1 MEFYTWKKGED
12 VQFTQHFS
20 SKEFTCS
27 CKHSDCIEQKISK
40 ELVDNLEKCRQ
51 EYGQAVIINSGYRCL
66 KHNKEIGGA
75 NRSQHMEGK
84 AADTRPKLLTTDTM
98 DEWIKVLSGT
108 FKAMGI
114 AQSFIHVD
122 VREMEGSA
130 RKVWYY

>member
-40 ELVDNLEKCRQ
+40 ELVEDLEKCRQ

>member
-20 SKEFTCS
+20 SKEFTCN

-40 ELVDNLEKCRQ
+40 ELVDDLEKCRQ

-75 NRSQHMEGK
+75 NHSQHMEGK

>member
-1 MEFYTWKKGED
+1 MDFYVWKKGED
-12 VQFTQHFS
+12 ITFTEHFK
-20 SKEFTCS
+20 SKEFECQCS
-27 CKHSDCIEQKISK
+27 HADCIDQKISK
-40 ELVDNLEKCRQ
+40 KLIENLEKCRQ
-51 EYGQAVIINSGYRCL
+51 EYKHAVIINSGYRCA

-75 NRSQHMEGK
+75 DKSQHMEGK

-98 DEWIKVLSGT
+98 DEWIKVLNST

-122 VREMEGSA
+122 VREMEGSI